1 MGDSISKRHEK
12 LRQQQHANIDSW
24 CGRAPVLDSKS
35 LDSSMKKN
43 TGFIKKCKTSMGQDN
58 STQLV
63 REVKMLKL
71 EKYVS
76 EIVPAVAEGLQKCR
90 TAGDFAAAIDIIS
103 ALHSRFP
110 LQFTVPL
117 IKLVLK
123 GLMPPIL
130 SALAAMSPEQ
140 REKEEQA
147 RLSRQ
152 KTLLRVVA
160 EMYLNGLLWGID
172 SLPGGIDGLDA
183 AAAFMLS
190 YASPSANSSSAGSS
204 KQVLAKVKE
213 MVQQPGHCV
222 LVGALQNLFLS
233 DKEHHLSIVL
243 ATTFAKTF
251 RADFAICKEDELS
264 NSAAAIIPLLVD
276 SHQSDPVVGQENC
289 RRTGTILHDYLD
301 SAVSHLENM
310 HKTLTKMR
318 RNNEERLFNKG
329 IIHVDVKEKL
339 EYHTK
344 SFSRL
349 SDNVQMLCEALD
361 QEIPHFDDGA
371 DDENQLGIVFDDPA
385 AADAARD
392 AQAQSQWADEEERGF
407 YEAVLDLQS
416 ELPPS
421 MLAAAHKKSKSQ
433 KEADAKRLLPLSSTA
448 VTPAAATNSE
458 TKGGSS
464 LSESTSI
471 DTSNVPETA
480 DESTEFEEINESDI
494 NFDVQPGSLV
504 SDDVDDEGSESI
516 NALGVLEYQKFIS
529 QNRTNGGFV
538 ADLQAAPHASVDVDE
553 ATYSA
558 DVDSGIEGSS
568 APGDQLSQPSSPD
581 TGKTA
586 KSKPDSATAASTA
599 KESTMTAVVKQQA
612 GSSRVVTRTI
622 APMSFSNVLRSL
634 TTFTSKEDADKAA
647 VAFCYVNNQ
656 SNREALVR
664 ALVEVPR
671 QQLYIIPYYARFI
684 AILHRYFPEIG
695 ENVVDELKRE
705 FNWLVKQRFKNL
717 TDVRLKNI
725 KYIAEL
731 TKFKVAP
738 LHVAYR
744 CAKSMLEQ
752 FHVFNIE
759 VLCALLEGCGRFL
772 MAQPLTSARVS
783 SLLEII
789 MRKRRALNLDE
800 RSSLLIENAYY
811 ACLPLQ
817 ARKMVMTK
825 YRTPYE
831 LYIRKL
837 IYEDLTRSTVEFVC
851 QKLRKLP
858 WGTIQADDPQRVGHA
873 LVNCFTK
880 IWKVKYSNVY
890 IVTMILGALG
900 RVHPWFRVAV
910 VDAVLERVKLGLE
923 HNLFTRNQRRITE
936 ARYIGEMFIYKIVDS
951 KEVFELLYFMLRYGH
966 SEPHPV
972 PGRTCDADMS
982 NDYFRIRLVC
992 TLLSTCGQYIS
1003 SRSAEDHRELEKYA
1017 TYLQMYILAKEQPLP
1032 VDISYN
1038 VDTLFENALASVKQF
1053 GTWGEAAQ
1061 AMATIVQAGEMQN
1074 SAKLPPSR
1082 TEEHMTPEMDILVE
1096 TTLEDEVSVDVDASE
1111 YLDSRADSRDDDDK
1125 SGAGSKDEGEESFSD
1140 DVDAEEAAEM
1150 ERIRAEDEEMEEA
1163 RQQMEALE
1171 ALLDQEEEDLL
1182 EREFNKL
1189 VLDSTE
1195 LRKTERSNKLDV
1207 GIPMN
1212 LIGRSSTSQ
1221 KTSVTNLSAINGDG
1235 LDDDDGVDDAMLLP
1249 SKADGEGDSAENYNA
1264 IRFSL
1269 LTGKKQKPVVR
1280 DVNIPLESQIARNLR
1295 QQEEM
1300 AMREKAH
1307 LKRIVLSY
1315 ERREAEEEQRR
1326 HEQWLAIRK
1335 ASRIATAAGT
1345 RTAPV
1350 VPGATFVNRTVHT
1363 TAHRRRQR
1371 ASASSGQ
1378 RREQN
1383 GRNEVIRTQIPD
1395 HFL

>member
-204 KQVLAKVKE
+204 K
-213 MVQQPGHCV
+213 QPGHCV

-433 KEADAKRLLPLSSTA
+433 KEADAKRLLPL
-448 VTPAAATNSE
+448 
-458 TKGGSS
+458 
-464 LSESTSI
+464 
-471 DTSNVPETA
+471 
-480 DESTEFEEINESDI
+480 
-494 NFDVQPGSLV
+494 
-504 SDDVDDEGSESI
+504 
-516 NALGVLEYQKFIS
+516 
-529 QNRTNGGFV
+529 
-538 ADLQAAPHASVDVDE
+538 
-553 ATYSA
+553 
-558 DVDSGIEGSS
+558 
-568 APGDQLSQPSSPD
+568 
-581 TGKTA
+581 
-586 KSKPDSATAASTA
+586 
-599 KESTMTAVVKQQA
+599 STMTAVVKQQA

-1074 SAKLPPSR
+1074 N
-1082 TEEHMTPEMDILVE
+1082 
-1096 TTLEDEVSVDVDASE
+1096 VDASE

-1212 LIGRSSTSQ
+1212 LIG
-1221 KTSVTNLSAINGDG
+1221 
-1235 LDDDDGVDDAMLLP
+1235 

-1315 ERREAEEEQRR
+1315 ERREAEEE
-1326 HEQWLAIRK
+1326 
-1335 ASRIATAAGT
+1335 
-1345 RTAPV
+1345 
-1350 VPGATFVNRTVHT
+1350 
-1363 TAHRRRQR
+1363 
-1371 ASASSGQ
+1371 
-1378 RREQN
+1378 
-1383 GRNEVIRTQIPD
+1383 
-1395 HFL
+1395 